1 MKSKYSQVVKI
12 KKQELDKAE
21 NNLAAA
27 KQRQRS
33 NEAALM
39 QAKAEYLSI
48 SLPQSG
54 SVQLLRESLSFKSI
68 AKDIKDAAQERV
80 NLSKNECNHYQH
92 LYKNAHLNYEKIKY
106 LETQDLKEYQKQLAK
121 AEQKAL
127 DDIATSKFFRER
139 KENEEL

>member
-54 SVQLLRESLSFKSI
+54 SVQLLRESLSFKNI

-80 NLSKNECNHYQH
+80 NL
-92 LYKNAHLNYEKIKY
+92 
-106 LETQDLKEYQKQLAK
+106 
-121 AEQKAL
+121 
-127 DDIATSKFFRER
+127 
-139 KENEEL
+139 

>member
-33 NEAALM
+33 NEAALK

-54 SVQLLRESLSFKSI
+54 S
-68 AKDIKDAAQERV
+68 AT
-80 NLSKNECNHYQH
+80 
-92 LYKNAHLNYEKIKY
+92 
-106 LETQDLKEYQKQLAK
+106 ETG
-121 AEQKAL
+121 
-127 DDIATSKFFRER
+127 
-139 KENEEL
+139 